1 MFDYTQFQEIM
12 NLLPNII
19 VLPGIEVDLENGH
32 ILVIANND
40 DNSLFEFNLKCE
52 AISKLIKTNNDRDT
66 AHTRRPSTA
75 ETEKYSFWSKPYHW
89 FNKKR

>member
-1 MFDYTQFQEIM
+1 M

-75 ETEKYSFWSKPYHW
+75 RPKNIASGVSLIIGLI
-89 FNKKR
+89 KKDN